1 MIYIHA
7 FRLVYIFSAGEGET
21 KGTSLGWGSKNAGG
35 AGKGKEAFGKAF
47 KALRKFKVVAK
58 TVTATRRFRR
68 GPLTTI
74 LKISQ
79 EEAMEKTLQ
88 KRAEDNQHDKK
99 HLHYTKSGKVLACCV
114 QEKVQNIEKKIKES
128 EVEEYPHLAKNENRK
143 ELKSTVDHLLPKGY
157 R

>member
-1 MIYIHA
+1 
-7 FRLVYIFSAGEGET
+7 
-21 KGTSLGWGSKNAGG
+21 
-35 AGKGKEAFGKAF
+35 
-47 KALRKFKVVAK
+47 
-58 TVTATRRFRR
+58 
-68 GPLTTI
+68 
-74 LKISQ
+74 
-79 EEAMEKTLQ
+79 MEKTLQ

-128 EVEEYPHLAKNENRK
+128 EVEEYPHLAKKENRK